1 MKRGLVLTLSL
12 MAIVASQ
19 WLQANDSDA
28 VVILQDS
35 AEAHGGIQNIAKIR
49 DARFSGVATTR
60 RGDRVAEYPF
70 ITRTRGFNQVRTEV
84 TAPGFEQ
91 TSINDGEY
99 GWIVRNGEKQPLFT
113 HQTANRLIE
122 VNPVLGF
129 LGAFAGSQLELS
141 YDGLV
146 DNASGPAHKLT
157 AILRDKRPERLST
170 GDPFDSRFEISID
183 AKTMLITGLRYARVK
198 PDPDSEDVVD
208 EYVYSDYRVAEGLR
222 IPFHIEH
229 WRAGRLIKELQ
240 LKDFYLMQHGAIF
253 VEP

>member
-1 MKRGLVLTLSL
+1 
-12 MAIVASQ
+12 
-19 WLQANDSDA
+19 
-28 VVILQDS
+28 
-35 AEAHGGIQNIAKIR
+35 
-49 DARFSGVATTR
+49 
-60 RGDRVAEYPF
+60 
-70 ITRTRGFNQVRTEV
+70 
-84 TAPGFEQ
+84 
-91 TSINDGEY
+91 
-99 GWIVRNGEKQPLFT
+99 
-113 HQTANRLIE
+113 
-122 VNPVLGF
+122 
-129 LGAFAGSQLELS
+129 LS

-146 DNASGPAHKLT
+146 DNASGPAHQLT